1 MNSTPRPEAST
12 ATKRGFS
19 TLLRF
24 HAASGLRVGLRANA
38 IVLGVVVFAFGSSPL
53 PLESVEHFIRGIVSA
68 APEAGSRLTL
78 AAIAAALAGIAAPR
92 VTLGAAGWMRSL
104 PASGRMTRI
113 VSALTL
119 TAAQIAV
126 LLFLPIAVVVAV
138 GVYHAPLSIERV
150 VGMVVLVLAI
160 ATAFAPSPWLPRA
173 FAALAAAAAIQATVL
188 SIVAAV
194 ILIAVASALPGGPV
208 AHRRRPGSPAARAW
222 VARSGLARRARGV
235 AMWRRIV
242 WRGMGVRRAIGCTLI
257 PLLICAY
264 AYFIVTNNIDLTAAE
279 SHSVVRWC
287 GGIALAVLAASLA
300 NIVLISRQP
309 WPWVRSLPW
318 SSSRRVLVDAGILA
332 ACLVVIPIVLL
343 PLSIASALAVA
354 AVVPLASLLGAS
366 AIRAGGGRL
375 SGAAGE
381 TLVLAGVAAVAVA
394 IWPITAALVLA
405 AAPLAFRQAARR
417 ERRTSITRWLELH
430 HDARSDP
437 LWGADA

>member
-1 MNSTPRPEAST
+1 MNSTPRRKAPVT
-12 ATKRGFS
+12 TRRGFS

-53 PLESVEHFIRGIVSA
+53 PLESVEHFIRGVVST

-104 PASGRMTRI
+104 PASGRMTRV

-119 TAAQIAV
+119 TAAQAAV
-126 LLFLPIAVVVAV
+126 LVFLPIAAVVAT
-138 GVYHAPLSIERV
+138 GAYHAPLSVERV
-150 VGMVVLVLAI
+150 IGMLVLVPAI
-160 ATAFAPSPWLPRA
+160 ATAFAPSPWLPRV
-173 FAALAAAAAIQATVL
+173 LAAGGAVAAIQSTAL
-188 SIVAAV
+188 SILAAI
-194 ILIAVASALPGGPV
+194 ILIAVASALPGGPG
-208 AHRRRPGSPAARAW
+208 AHGRRSTWARTSAWRGRP
-222 VARSGLARRARGV
+222 LASRARGV
-235 AMWRRIV
+235 AMWRRII
-242 WRGMGVRRAIGCTLI
+242 WRGMGLRRAIGCTII

-264 AYFIVTNNIDLTAAE
+264 GYFIVTNNVDLTSTE

-287 GGIALAVLAASLA
+287 GGIALALLAASLA

-332 ACLVVIPIVLL
+332 AFLVVVPIVLL
-343 PLSIASALAVA
+343 PLSISSALAVA
-354 AVVPLASLLGAS
+354 GVVPLASLLGAS
-366 AIRAGGGRL
+366 AVRAGGSRV

-381 TLVLAGVAAVAVA
+381 TLALAGVAAVAVA
-394 IWPITAALVLA
+394 IWPITAAITLA
-405 AAPLAFRQAARR
+405 AAPLAFRQGVRR
-417 ERRTSITRWLELH
+417 ERRTSVTRWLELH